1 MIEKVLR
8 GVKLCPNF
16 TVTLSGLE
24 GPEVPEADQVALLQL
39 IPDRLD
45 HGVKDSGGFRPGE
58 AVLFPDHFGKFAV
71 IHSFNRFSSSSIPLA
86 ISRRLTAG

>member
-1 MIEKVLR
+1 M
-8 GVKLCPNF
+8 
-16 TVTLSGLE
+16 TLSGLK

-45 HGVKDSGGFRPGE
+45 HGLQDPGGFRPGE
-58 AVLFPDHFGKFAV
+58 AVVLPDHFGKFAV
-71 IHSFNRFSSSSIPLA
+71 IHSFNRLSASSIPLA